1 MGTIFQFWR
10 GEILLLLILA
20 LLSSLFVLFFH
31 GYLITIPRNGIP
43 FLATVFSTLLGL
55 TFTAFSIIGAFIPN
69 MERDFL
75 NTHTF
80 EVFEETFR
88 LTMLLELL
96 ALIVSII
103 DYFAYDTIYIQYGIY
118 ALTILITISLGFMGY
133 LLNKTFE
140 IFRITRSK
148 LINK

>member
-1 MGTIFQFWR
+1 MGTIFQFWK
-10 GEILLLLILA
+10 GQIILLIVLVFI
-20 LLSSLFVLFFH
+20 SSLFVLIFR
-31 GYLITIPRNGIP
+31 GYLITLPRTGIP
-43 FLATVFSTLLGL
+43 FLATIFSTLLGL
-55 TFTAFSIIGAFIPN
+55 TFTAFSIIGAFMPN

-80 EVFEETFR
+80 EVFEITLR

-96 ALIVSII
+96 TLIVSII
-103 DYFAYDTIYIQYGIY
+103 DYFAYDDVHIQYGIY
-118 ALTILITISLGFMGY
+118 ALTILITTSLGFMAY